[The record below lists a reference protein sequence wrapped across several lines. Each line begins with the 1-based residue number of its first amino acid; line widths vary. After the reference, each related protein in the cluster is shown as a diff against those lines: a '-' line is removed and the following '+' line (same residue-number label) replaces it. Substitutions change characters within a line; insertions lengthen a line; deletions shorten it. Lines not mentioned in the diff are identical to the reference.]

1 MLFKTTARD
10 VHHTIQATDVNAPML
25 HRDMLNM
32 LQIRQEDLTYLRQL
46 EPLIAAHGGTIIQRH
61 LEMSSWMD
69 ASSTSPEELIIG
81 EQWEALIREYIF
93 SLPKLE
99 WNEQD
104 MSIRNRIAKLYI
116 QRDLTPERF
125 IGITTR
131 IYEIIFPLVIQ
142 KYPSKASSILI
153 ALHRVLTVD
162 AEWIRDVYQR
172 DHDFRYMEM
181 NSESLEQIIK
191 LDKVMPLLAAVDRA
205 IHETSNVSA
214 ASEELS
220 ASIEEI
226 AEHTMEA
233 ADKSE
238 TLVRETAHGQA
249 IIHHS
254 LYGFF
259 EVARQFDETKDSFD
273 ALHGAIEEVFSIA
286 QVIHQVADQTHLL
299 SLNAAIEAARA
310 GDEGLGFAV
319 VAGEVRKLSEQTK
332 ASAEHITRIIQELR
346 ATAQEVGGKSQEMAL
361 NIHKQAEETQGAI
374 TCLEEITE
382 KVQHIGQA
390 AGNIAAIV
398 EEQSAATEEIH
409 SRMHE
414 VVGQIET
421 IQQHARDTGQAIYE
435 MSANVNELR
444 QEVLRNDEGKLTD
457 AQMIRVMETDHLLW
471 RWWVYNSL
479 LGYHEMA
486 AQQIGDHQR
495 CRLGIWMERSKG
507 RQELGSHAAFRA
519 LEIPHKKIH
528 QLAAQAATQVEA
540 KQYKEAAAMLP
551 LIEKASEEV
560 LSHLHELSSNLR

>member
-25 HRDMLNM
+25 HRDMLNV

-61 LEMSSWMD
+61 HEMSAWMD
-69 ASSTSPEELIIG
+69 ASSISPEELIIG

-172 DHDFRYMEM
+172 EHDFRYMEM

-205 IHETSNVSA
+205 MHETSNVSA

-382 KVQHIGQA
+382 KVQHIGQT

-435 MSANVNELR
+435 MSAKVNELR
-444 QEVLRNDEGKLTD
+444 QEALRTDEGKLTD

-486 AQQIGDHQR
+486 AQQIGDHKR

-507 RQELGSHAAFRA
+507 RHELGSHAAFRA

-551 LIEKASEEV
+551 LIEEASEEV

>member
-10 VHHTIQATDVNAPML
+10 VHHTIQATDVNATML
-25 HRDMLNM
+25 HRDMLNV

-61 LEMSSWMD
+61 LEMSAWMD

-172 DHDFRYMEM
+172 EHDFRYMEM

-205 IHETSNVSA
+205 MHETSNVSA

-249 IIHHS
+249 IIRHS
-254 LYGFF
+254 LHGFF

-310 GDEGLGFAV
+310 GEEGLGFAV

-435 MSANVNELR
+435 MSAKVNELR
-444 QEVLRNDEGKLTD
+444 QEALRTDEGKLTD

-486 AQQIGDHQR
+486 AQQIGDHKR

-507 RQELGSHAAFRA
+507 RHELGSHAAFRA

-551 LIEKASEEV
+551 LIEEASEEV